1 MFDIIDTVARLI
13 CEVKPYNS
21 SFGNL
26 LVKLYILFVN
36 LWASCHTGKFSND
49 LIVDKC
55 LNLRFIN
62 LPIYRSAYLSIKI
75 NLLVNVQYVNL
86 EILYYIIF
94 E

>member
-1 MFDIIDTVARLI
+1 MLAIIETVARLI

-36 LWASCHTGKFSND
+36 FRASCQTGKSSND
-49 LIVDKC
+49 FMVDKY

-62 LPIYRSAYLSIKI
+62 LPIDQSANQRTICQSIQSSGLPVCQSA
-75 NLLVNVQYVNL
+75 NQD
-86 EILYYIIF
+86 
-94 E
+94 